1 MARRLAKC
9 LILFA
14 LYPGGAGA
22 FASSPPPV
30 RVVRVAAAS
39 DLRFALDDVAR
50 ALEAAHPDLSVQPTY
65 GSSGNFVAQIQGGA
79 PFDLFLSADV
89 EYTRRLAAEGFTAPG
104 SEFVYGVGRIVL
116 WVARDSTLDLSR
128 GLAAL
133 REPSVRRVA
142 LANPRHA
149 PYGRAAESALKH
161 AGLYD
166 AVAPKLVLGEN
177 VAQAAQFVQS
187 GAADAG
193 IIALSLAL
201 APALA
206 NAGRHTEIPAASH
219 PTLEQGGVILK
230 PARDPEAAARVRG
243 FLTSPAGR
251 AILKRYGFLVPEE

>member
-1 MARRLAKC
+1 MAQRIAKC

-14 LYPGGAGA
+14 LCPGVAGA
-22 FASSPPPV
+22 FASSPRPA

-39 DLRFALDDVAR
+39 DLKFALDDVAR
-50 ALEAAHPDLSVQPTY
+50 ALAAAHPDLSLQPTY

-89 EYTRRLAAEGFTAPG
+89 EYTRRLAAEGFTVPG
-104 SEFVYGVGRIVL
+104 SEFVYGVGHIVL
-116 WVARDSTLDLSR
+116 WVPRDSPLDLSR

-133 REPSVRRVA
+133 RDPAVRKVA
-142 LANPRHA
+142 IANPRHA
-149 PYGRAAESALKH
+149 PYGRAAEAALKH

-177 VAQAAQFVQS
+177 VAQAAQFAQS

-193 IIALSLAL
+193 LIALSLAL
-201 APALA
+201 APALTG
-206 NAGRHTEIPAASH
+206 AGRHAEIPATSH

-230 PARDPEAAARVRG
+230 HAREPEAAARVRD

-251 AILKRYGFLVPEE
+251 AILKRYGFSLPGE